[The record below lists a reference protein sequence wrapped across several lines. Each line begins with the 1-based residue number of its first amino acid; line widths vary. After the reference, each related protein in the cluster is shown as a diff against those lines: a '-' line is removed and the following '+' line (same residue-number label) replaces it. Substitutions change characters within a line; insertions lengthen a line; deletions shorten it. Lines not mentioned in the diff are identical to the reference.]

1 LSVCFTEKNNLKGN
15 TTWPGV
21 ISKTALTA
29 CYTFCP
35 YKIKITGEVSMKL
48 CILALLLVYAVFVV
62 GGCSTPAN
70 ENMNNVPA
78 TTTTPA
84 VKATA
89 TPDEF
94 AVARANYA
102 KHCSACHGDEGKGG
116 IVKVDK
122 TKLKVPSL
130 REGHA
135 TTHPDEKLVKQI
147 TNGGDGMPKFS
158 EKLSPEEINA
168 MVRFVRHEFQGK

>member
-1 LSVCFTEKNNLKGN
+1 
-15 TTWPGV
+15 
-21 ISKTALTA
+21 
-29 CYTFCP
+29 
-35 YKIKITGEVSMKL
+35 MKL
-48 CILALLLVYAVFVV
+48 CILALLVVFAMFVV
-62 GGCSTPAN
+62 SGCSTPAN
-70 ENMNNVPA
+70 ENVNNAPA
-78 TTTTPA
+78 TATTPA

-94 AVARANYA
+94 AVSRANYA

-116 IVKVDK
+116 LVKVDN

-130 REGHA
+130 REGHPVQ
-135 TTHPDEKLVKQI
+135 HPDEKLVKQI

-158 EKLSPEEINA
+158 EKLSADEINA